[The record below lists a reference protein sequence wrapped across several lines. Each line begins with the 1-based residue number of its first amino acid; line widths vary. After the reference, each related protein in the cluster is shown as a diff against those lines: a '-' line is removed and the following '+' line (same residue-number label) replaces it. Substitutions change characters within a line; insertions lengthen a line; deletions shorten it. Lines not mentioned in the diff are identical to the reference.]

1 MPALSLKISGAA
13 LALLLIAGGTASAQE
28 AGEIARCRAIA
39 DDERRL
45 ECYDAIPVA
54 RASPL
59 SKYEVVTLEEFK
71 EFALSY
77 RGRLIETTGFLRPGA
92 SYFFLGLDADDAT
105 AIPIDPENLDRRAR
119 ETLLERCGDGCEATV
134 QGRVRP
140 VNFTTGIVADAVI
153 VP

>member
-1 MPALSLKISGAA
+1 MPADRIATCAA
-13 LALLLIAGGTASAQE
+13 LAVLIASAGIACAQE
-28 AGEIARCRAIA
+28 ASEIIRCRAIA
-39 DDERRL
+39 DNERRL
-45 ECYDAIPVA
+45 ECYDRIPVA

-59 SKYEVVTLEEFK
+59 NKYENVALEEFK

-92 SYFFLGLDADDAT
+92 SYFSLGLDADDAT
-105 AIPIDPENLDRRAR
+105 PIPIDPENLQRRAR
-119 ETLLERCGDGCEATV
+119 EVLLERCGDGCEATV

-153 VP
+153 AR